1 MLSLLIVD
9 ELGYLPL
16 EPDAAHLFF
25 QLERWRELLVDI
37 KARSLAVP
45 PEIAVGDGALGFW
58 KALDGTWPSTRHQRC
73 WVHKTSNVLNKVPK
87 SIQPTV
93 KSDLRDIW
101 QAETRADAGAAMGVF
116 AEKYGRKYEKAVTCL
131 TKDREALLA
140 STTSPRSTGTTCE
153 PPTRSRASSPRSGI
167 APSGPRA
174 RCRRRQRG

>member
-1 MLSLLIVD
+1 MTQRTT
-9 ELGYLPL
+9 ETLPRTKDL
-16 EPDAAHLFF
+16 QGDTMKEPDDVSAMLR
-25 QLERWRELLVDI
+25 L
-37 KARSLAVP
+37 RSL
-45 PEIAVGDGALGFW
+45 G
-58 KALDGTWPSTRHQRC
+58 WPSTRHQRC